1 MKILFYFLLLL
12 FVGCDN
18 NQSKQQTITQI
29 KDNNHLYA
37 VELIKQLEGYANKP
51 YNAYEGGF
59 AKYVCYGNRV
69 DEYKSMYNTYN
80 ITKENCDDM
89 INRKVDEYEQ
99 IMLKDNLILENANQ
113 HGAVLSLI
121 YNIKNNYSAFKKT
134 RLHKYLQYNPSN
146 KKAIIK
152 EWMEF
157 GKVNNNYDDALLAR
171 RVNEL
176 INFIYND
183 ENEPE
188 LKKIIVEEAKKHSQT
203 LKIEFVEVID
213 N

>member
-1 MKILFYFLLLL
+1 MLFR
-12 FVGCDN
+12 
-18 NQSKQQTITQI
+18 S
-29 KDNNHLYA
+29 
-37 VELIKQLEGYANKP
+37 
-51 YNAYEGGF
+51 
-59 AKYVCYGNRV
+59 
-69 DEYKSMYNTYN
+69 
-80 ITKENCDDM
+80 
-89 INRKVDEYEQ
+89 
-99 IMLKDNLILENANQ
+99 
-113 HGAVLSLI
+113 
-121 YNIKNNYSAFKKT
+121 SAFKKT
-134 RLHKYLQYNPSN
+134 KLHKYLQYNLSN

-188 LKKIIVEEAKKHSQT
+188 LKKIIVEEAKKHSRT
-203 LKIEFVEVID
+203 LKIELVEVID

>member
-1 MKILFYFLLLL
+1 
-12 FVGCDN
+12 
-18 NQSKQQTITQI
+18 
-29 KDNNHLYA
+29 
-37 VELIKQLEGYANKP
+37 
-51 YNAYEGGF
+51 
-59 AKYVCYGNRV
+59 
-69 DEYKSMYNTYN
+69 
-80 ITKENCDDM
+80 
-89 INRKVDEYEQ
+89 
-99 IMLKDNLILENANQ
+99 MLKDNLILENANQ

-134 RLHKYLQYNPSN
+134 RLHKYLQYKQYNPSN

-157 GKVNNNYDDALLAR
+157 GKVNKKYDDALLAR

-203 LKIEFVEVID
+203 LKIEFIEVID